1 MKDKVT
7 LWTLIIDIL
16 CGLDKDVL
24 VLACI
29 LSSVLEFVVDNRY
42 VKVEGAAI
50 MRCIVTMRANLVLD
64 SVMNNPYMLCQ
75 VTAGIGCIFTVRT
88 H

>member
-1 MKDKVT
+1 MDT
-7 LWTLIIDIL
+7 FYLM
-16 CGLDKDVL
+16 L
-24 VLACI
+24 VPACI

-64 SVMNNPYMLCQ
+64 SVK